1 MENNKYNFYNK
12 LQPTEQL
19 RQDNLQEMSKAKRC
33 YLLFRYKQPLVCMG
47 LEEAMSPRSVVILL

>member
-33 YLLFRYKQPLVCMG
+33 NLL
-47 LEEAMSPRSVVILL
+47 